1 MQDADQKLQEKI
13 DELEQELQQE
23 KLEKIID
30 KLARIKS
37 EEVDIHAST
46 VELQDKV
53 LKEEPWS
60 RRDLSTLVQ
69 AQDRQKSALLDTAG
83 VLQEVEQDDAKV
95 FSYALKIITDRMEES
110 HARLMEKETSV
121 ITQKAQ
127 ERAIVML
134 GDLVDA
140 LKEEAQKK
148 KKKEEESGGGG
159 GGGGGGGPEK
169 LIPPMAELKMLRSMQ
184 TEILQSTAK
193 VGDAAREAQAV
204 TPEIEAEAQRIGR
217 DQKNVK
223 KLMEELTDPNAD
235 QQGGAL

>member
-1 MQDADQKLQEKI
+1 
-13 DELEQELQQE
+13 
-23 KLEKIID
+23 
-30 KLARIKS
+30 
-37 EEVDIHAST
+37 
-46 VELQDKV
+46 
-53 LKEEPWS
+53 
-60 RRDLSTLVQ
+60 
-69 AQDRQKSALLDTAG
+69 
-83 VLQEVEQDDAKV
+83 
-95 FSYALKIITDRMEES
+95 
-110 HARLMEKETSV
+110 
-121 ITQKAQ
+121 
-127 ERAIVML
+127 ML
-134 GDLVDA
+134 FRSDA